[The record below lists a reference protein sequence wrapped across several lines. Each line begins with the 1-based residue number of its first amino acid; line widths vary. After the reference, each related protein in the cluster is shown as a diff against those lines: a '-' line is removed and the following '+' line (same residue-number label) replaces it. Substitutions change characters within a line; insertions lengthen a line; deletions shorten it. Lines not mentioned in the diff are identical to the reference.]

1 MALNAQARAEAA
13 GTAAPRRGRNNLLA
27 VLLSLVSGLGHFY
40 LEHYLLG
47 GVLFVLFLSALNGV
61 FLASTL
67 HTLEHPETVLWT
79 SLTVLVLTWASGLL
93 HAWRLS
99 YGTDRPAL
107 EQERAQLLRAGLL
120 DYLRDDLDGAA
131 RKLERA
137 VALDVDWVDPDP
149 SFHLGVVQVRLSER
163 HAQRDD
169 QPAARRARRRA
180 LWAFRTCQARDP
192 GLKWRRE
199 VEAEQR
205 RLKRR
210 LTGTGRMRALP
221 PDVVESTEM
230 LPPIAALSPAAPS
243 SGGLRAIDSG
253 LRRSGRFAAPPTPG
267 SGVTPAGVPAPEAAV
282 PEAAAGGEAARG
294 SEEPAAGVGSGSG
307 VFGSSSGKF
316 SAVRSSGAFPA
327 IGTGG
332 APAARTSGSFPA
344 IRSEGEPAASGAQ
357 ERPTPA
363 RAPGRTSRRLLA
375 KRLKRLLQEELG
387 GDAELEPVEGPTEG
401 GAPVEA
407 PAPSAPELPAAGGEP
422 TLEVQGGEDGR

>member
-1 MALNAQARAEAA
+1 MALNPPARAEATGA
-13 GTAAPRRGRNNLLA
+13 AAPRRGRNNLLA

-137 VALDVDWVDPDP
+137 VTLDVDWVDPDP

-192 GLKWRRE
+192 ALKWRRE

-210 LTGTGRMRALP
+210 LTGTGRIRALP

-230 LPPIAALSPAAPS
+230 LPPIAALAPSAPS
-243 SGGLRAIDSG
+243 SGA
-253 LRRSGRFAAPPTPG
+253 RRSGRFAAAPTRASG
-267 SGVTPAGVPAPEAAV
+267 STPAPVPALEATPVGAG
-282 PEAAAGGEAARG
+282 PEAAATSEAARA
-294 SEEPAAGVGSGSG
+294 SEEPPAGSGGGSG

-316 SAVRSSGAFPA
+316 SAVRSSGTFAA
-327 IGTGG
+327 IGQGG
-332 APAARTSGSFPA
+332 PPAARASGSFPA
-344 IRSEGEPAASGAQ
+344 VRSEGEPAAGAAQ
-357 ERPTPA
+357 ERPTPV

-387 GDAELEPVEGPTEG
+387 GEVELEPVEGPAEP
-401 GAPVEA
+401 AEA
-407 PAPSAPELPAAGGEP
+407 PATSTSAPELPAAGGEP
-422 TLEVQGGEDGR
+422 TLEAQGEDGG